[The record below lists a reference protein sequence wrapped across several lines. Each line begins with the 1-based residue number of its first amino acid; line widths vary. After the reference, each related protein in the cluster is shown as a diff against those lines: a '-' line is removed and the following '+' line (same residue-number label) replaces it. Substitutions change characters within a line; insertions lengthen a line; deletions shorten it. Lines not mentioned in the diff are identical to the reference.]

1 MFSLGEIPVLC
12 RFPKWYPVVSE
23 AKGGSYVEKIRV
35 LLAEDHVVVREGTR
49 ELIQREPDMEVVA
62 EAGDGEEA
70 VELSKRSRPDV
81 VIMDIAMPKVNGIEA
96 TKLIKQELPTTAV
109 LILTAYD
116 NEQYIFALLE
126 AGAAGYLLK
135 NVRRSELIN
144 AVRAV
149 QRGESVLHP
158 QIARKVVERFRDAR
172 GPIVA
177 EEPGREVLSERE
189 LEVLR
194 LAGKGKSNKDIAGD
208 LSLSIR
214 TVQAHLGN
222 IFNKLGVGS
231 RTEAVLLALKK
242 GWLTL
247 DED

>member
-1 MFSLGEIPVLC
+1 M
-12 RFPKWYPVVSE
+12 
-23 AKGGSYVEKIRV
+23 EKIRV

-49 ELIQREPDMEVVA
+49 ELIQREQDMEVVG
-62 EAGDGEEA
+62 EAGDGEQA
-70 VELSKRSRPDV
+70 IELAATLRPDV

-96 TKLIKQELPTTAV
+96 TKRIKELYPTTAV

-135 NVRRSELIN
+135 NVRRSELID

-149 QRGESVLHP
+149 RAGESVLHP
-158 QIARKVVERFRDAR
+158 VVTRKVLEQLR
-172 GPIVA
+172 
-177 EEPGREVLSERE
+177 GREGRPGERAGRDILSERE
-189 LEVLR
+189 MEVLR
-194 LAGKGKSNKDIAGD
+194 LASKGISNKDIARE
-208 LSLSIR
+208 LVVSVR

-231 RTEAVLLALKK
+231 RTEAVLHALRR
-242 GWLTL
+242 GWFSL
-247 DED
+247 DEEI